1 MDLAGELSE
10 GVLDLVLDLFFLVD
24 CLLDEVSWC
33 PLFLDAEEAE
43 EDGPGEFFFR
53 GGEGLRFLLAL
64 WSLSD
69 SDVSN
74 WLRSFSWSLSF
85 KSVSRLGVGGLLFL
99 DEDEDFFLLL
109 MVL

>member
-1 MDLAGELSE
+1 MSFSSAAVKGC
-10 GVLDLVLDLFFLVD
+10 GF
-24 CLLDEVSWC
+24 CWPC
-33 PLFLDAEEAE
+33 
-43 EDGPGEFFFR
+43 GHC
-53 GGEGLRFLLAL
+53 
-64 WSLSD
+64 D
-69 SDVSN
+69 SDVSI